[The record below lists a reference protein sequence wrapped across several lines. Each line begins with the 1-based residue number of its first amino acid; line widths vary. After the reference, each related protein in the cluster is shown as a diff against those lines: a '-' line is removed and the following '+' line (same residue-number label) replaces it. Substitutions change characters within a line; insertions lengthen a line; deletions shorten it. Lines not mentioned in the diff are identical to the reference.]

1 MVNLESSSSYAL
13 DHATASREI
22 ALETAE
28 ETTADRLAL
37 VSIHDVMP
45 ETLAKVAE
53 LLSMCRKGAVKRIT
67 MLVVP
72 GKDWSEADL
81 AQLKA
86 WADTGIELAG
96 HGWLHHCD
104 KIQGFYHR
112 LHSALISRDV
122 AEHLTLDETGIRQLL
137 DDCADW
143 FSCHQLSVPELYVPP
158 AWALGSISMTALRE
172 CPFQMVET
180 LAGVIDVKQQRLIR
194 LPLTGY
200 EADTL
205 FRAVS
210 VSSFN
215 RMNWMWSKTS
225 GRPIRV
231 SIHPNDHHL
240 KLKRALQRDLNRPIN
255 SVGYGALRSLTR

>member
-13 DHATASREI
+13 DHATASRD
-22 ALETAE
+22 LVFETAE

-45 ETLAKVAE
+45 ETLAKVTE
-53 LLSMCRKGAVKRIT
+53 LLLMCRQSAVKRMT
-67 MLVVP
+67 LLVVP
-72 GKDWSEADL
+72 GKEWAETDI

-86 WADTGIELAG
+86 WADSGIQLAG
-96 HGWLHHCD
+96 HGWVHHCD
-104 KIQGFYHR
+104 RIQGLYHR
-112 LHSALISRDV
+112 LHSKLISRDV
-122 AEHLTLDETGIRQLL
+122 AEHLSLDEAGIQRLL
-137 DDCADW
+137 DNCADW
-143 FSCHQLSVPELYVPP
+143 FSKHQLPVPELYVPP
-158 AWALGSISMTALRE
+158 AWALGSISLNALRE

-180 LAGVIDVKQQRLIR
+180 LAGVIDVNQQRLLR

-215 RMNWMWSKTS
+215 RINWLWSKTS

-231 SIHPNDHHL
+231 SIHPNDHRL
-240 KLKRALQRDLNRPIN
+240 KLKRSLQRDLDRPIN
-255 SVGYGALRSLTR
+255 AIGYASLRSLSR